1 MTLYVLAG
9 SHALLVAGLAA
20 CLYLF
25 ASAKRDWRTAEKRWI
40 ARLETAGGEVEKLR
54 GEIEEL
60 RVRVRDAEENTGM
73 LVPPP
78 PVLSGLNL
86 GKRSQAIRLARRGRV
101 PAEIAA
107 ELQIPAREVELLLKV
122 HRIVL
127 NAPLGEAKI
136 ESRIP
141 A

>member
-25 ASAKRDWRTAEKRWI
+25 ALAKRDGRAAEKRWTE
-40 ARLETAGGEVEKLR
+40 RLKTAESEVEKLR
-54 GEIEEL
+54 DEIEEL
-60 RVRVRDAEENTGM
+60 RVRVGDTEENAGM

-78 PVLSGLNL
+78 PVLSGLNM
-86 GKRSQAIRLARRGRV
+86 GKRSQAIRLARRGEKS
-101 PAEIAA
+101 AQIAA
-107 ELQIPAREVELLLKV
+107 ALQIPAREVELLLKV

-127 NAPLGEAKI
+127 NAPLGDAKT
-136 ESRIP
+136 EPRIP